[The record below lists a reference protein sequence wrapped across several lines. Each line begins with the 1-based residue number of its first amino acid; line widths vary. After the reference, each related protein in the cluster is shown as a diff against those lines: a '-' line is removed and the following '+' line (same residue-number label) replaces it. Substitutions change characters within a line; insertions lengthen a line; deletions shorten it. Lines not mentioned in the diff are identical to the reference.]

1 MANQNLYKVFFHKND
16 LYIGNIAYSK
26 LTNRKNI
33 LNHTIL
39 LTDNCYYC
47 SFYKVYYIC
56 IDFFDFY
63 LHGYLL
69 V

>member
-1 MANQNLYKVFFHKND
+1 MANQNLYKVFFHKMISICYHAINETKRI
-16 LYIGNIAYSK
+16 LHNK
-26 LTNRKNI
+26 KNI

-47 SFYKVYYIC
+47 KFYKVYILY
-56 IDFFDFY
+56 
-63 LHGYLL
+63 